1 MRRTIW
7 LFPLLLSFMQ
17 ISISAS
23 QQDNLKVWKEFVLL
37 YKSNELSPEHVRP
50 HQEFPREQLMET
62 LNRFRK
68 SVPWEEMEKEPEF
81 IQYDNHLNFLVPLTT
96 TEGGKYTYC
105 FSFVLEG
112 DKWYFQHLEG
122 IFIRLDK
129 IASLPASEFPDL
141 PEERK
146 AWMREEFYWTKM
158 VWIFNTISKNSGR
171 DSAFNIF
178 LDGLGYFLAAKAWV
192 PFVPPS
198 KAFILYLCWE
208 QANLKGNAVSL
219 EKLEDREASVKIESI
234 FFSLYRRTA
243 HLKHQISFEDY
254 RKIFET
260 IWYDRAKRAG
270 WNLKIE
276 YNLEDDEC
284 QLHFS
289 R

>member
-1 MRRTIW
+1 MRNKIW
-7 LFPLLLSFMQ
+7 YFALVLILF
-17 ISISAS
+17 S
-23 QQDNLKVWKEFVLL
+23 QQDDLKVWKEFVLL
-37 YKSNELSPEHVRP
+37 YKNNELSQEHIRP

-62 LNRFRK
+62 LNRFGRNV
-68 SVPWEEMEKEPEF
+68 SWEEMESEPE
-81 IQYDNHLNFLVPLTT
+81 IIRYDNQLNFLVTLTT

-105 FSFVLEG
+105 FSFILEG
-112 DKWYFQHLEG
+112 DKWYFQHFEG

-129 IASLPASEFPDL
+129 IASLPTSEFPDL
-141 PEERK
+141 PEETK
-146 AWMREEFYWTKM
+146 AWMREEFYWSKM
-158 VWIFNTISKNSGR
+158 AWIFNTISQNSGK

-178 LDGLGYFLAAKAWV
+178 LDGSGYFLAAKAWV
-192 PFVPPS
+192 PFVPPT

-208 QANLKGNAVSL
+208 QANLIGNAVTL
-219 EKLEDREASVKIESI
+219 EKLEDKEALVKIKSI
-234 FFSLYRRTA
+234 YFALYRRTA

-276 YNLEDDEC
+276 YRFEADEC
-284 QLHFS
+284 IFHFT

>member
-1 MRRTIW
+1 MRRKIW
-7 LFPLLLSFMQ
+7 FFSLILVFLQGPISF
-17 ISISAS
+17 S

-37 YKSNELSPEHVRP
+37 FKNNELSQEHIRP
-50 HQEFPREQLMET
+50 HQEFPREQLMEM

-68 SVPWEEMEKEPEF
+68 SVSWEEMEREPEV
-81 IQYDNHLNFLVPLTT
+81 IRYDNQLNFLVPLTT

-105 FSFVLEG
+105 FSFILEG

-129 IASLPASEFPDL
+129 VATLPTSEFPDL
-141 PEERK
+141 PEDRK
-146 AWMREEFYWTKM
+146 AWMREEFYWSKM
-158 VWIFNTISKNSGR
+158 VWIFNTITKNSGKE
-171 DSAFNIF
+171 SAFNIF
-178 LDGLGYFLAAKAWV
+178 PDGFGYFLAAKAWV

-208 QANLKGNAVSL
+208 QANLRGNVVTL
-219 EKLEDREASVKIESI
+219 EKLEDKEALVKIKSTY
-234 FFSLYRRTA
+234 FALYRRTA

-254 RKIFET
+254 RKIFEK

-270 WNLKIE
+270 WNIKIE
-276 YNLEDDEC
+276 YNLEADDC
-284 QLHFS
+284 KFHFT